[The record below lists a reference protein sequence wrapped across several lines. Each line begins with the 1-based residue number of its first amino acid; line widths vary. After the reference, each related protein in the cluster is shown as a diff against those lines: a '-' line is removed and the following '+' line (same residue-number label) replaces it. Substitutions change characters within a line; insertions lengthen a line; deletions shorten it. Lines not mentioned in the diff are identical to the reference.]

1 MISFFRKIRQSLLAE
16 NRLTRYLLYALGEIL
31 LVVIGILIALQ
42 INTWS
47 DEKKQSRLEQEYYCR
62 LLEDA
67 LQDREQLTEYITL
80 SESRIKAA
88 NEALRL
94 LQKEITSKAEIGIQ
108 INRSIS
114 AIYVDFRPNNSA
126 FEDLK
131 SGANLNIIGDKN
143 IIKALNHYFNKI
155 ESYFSIVQVNG
166 QKAVDIYYGQRDNF
180 ENGWLESNI
189 TTDRFLENL
198 DKDVLESLPIDNQAA
213 ISEEIK
219 KELYIDALYYFAT
232 NSRQKELYQLMKNEN
247 AILIEVLNTKCSV
260 AND

>member
-1 MISFFRKIRQSLLAE
+1 MISFFRKIRQKLLAQ
-16 NRLTRYLLYALGEIL
+16 NRLSKYLLYALGEIL

-42 INTWS
+42 INTWN
-47 DEKKQSRLEQEYYCR
+47 DAKKQSRLEQEYYCR

-67 LQDREQLTEYITL
+67 LQDKEQLIEYISL
-80 SESRIKAA
+80 SEARIITA

-94 LQKEITSKAEIGIQ
+94 LQKETTRKAEIGIQ

-131 SGANLNIIGDKN
+131 SGANLNIIGDKS

-166 QKAVDIYYGQRDNF
+166 QKAVDLYYDQKNNF
-180 ENGWLESNI
+180 ENGWLESNL
-189 TTDRFLENL
+189 TTDRFLDNL
-198 DKDVLESLPIDNQAA
+198 DKDVLESLPIDNQGA
-213 ISEEIK
+213 ISDEIK
-219 KELYIDALYYFAT
+219 RALYIDALYYFAT
-232 NSRQKELYQLMKNEN
+232 NTRQKELYHLMKNEN
-247 AILIEVLNTKCSV
+247 AVLIEILNTKCAV